1 MVRSGSADYELL
13 EADGP
18 AGAYDVTIYNVF
30 ARAELEDSGL
40 QQAEVPGGTVWL
52 GEDPTSASIYF
63 LSSGERGLRIAHRA
77 ATGPRASIATLED
90 LVQRLAPLVDEASP

>member
-1 MVRSGSADYELL
+1 MRSGPADYELL

-40 QQAEVPGGTVWL
+40 KQAAVPGGTVWL

-63 LSSGERGLRIAHRA
+63 LSSGERGLHIAHRA